1 MPGIATGP
9 ESRELCYNLAMS
21 TKRMKRWVVYEHR
34 DKEFVFLSRLFDTKA
49 QADKERQK
57 LTGRFYRKASLGV
70 AVVER

>member
-1 MPGIATGP
+1 
-9 ESRELCYNLAMS
+9 MS